1 MTTPS
6 ALPDK
11 IISHKVQPGLQGIP
25 GVKNII
31 AIGSGKGGVG
41 KSTVSANLAIAL
53 AQAGAKVGLLDADI
67 YGPSQPMI
75 MGATDGATSDDK
87 KSINPVTRHGVKTMS
102 IGYLVDTKTPMI
114 WRGPMVSGAL
124 QQLLN
129 DTRWGELDYLI
140 IDLPPG
146 TGDIQLTMAQKIP
159 VSGAVVVTTPQDLSL
174 IDARRAIGMFNKVQ
188 IPILGIV
195 ENMSLYHCPSCGHT
209 DAIFGDTGGTL
220 LAQEFNTVLLGKLPL
235 DKTIRADA
243 DAGTPTVAANPQGS
257 IAQYYREIAL
267 TMAARLS
274 LQAKSYA
281 TKFPKIVVEHN

>member
-1 MTTPS
+1 MTAPTS
-6 ALPDK
+6 LPPK
-11 IISHKVQPGLQGIP
+11 IISHKVQVGLQGIP
-25 GVKNII
+25 GIKNII

-53 AQAGAKVGLLDADI
+53 AQAGASVGLLDADI

-75 MGATDGATSDDK
+75 MGATDAPTSDDK
-87 KSINPVTRHGVKTMS
+87 KSINPVVRHGVKTMS

-159 VSGAVVVTTPQDLSL
+159 VSGAIVVTTPQDLSL

-188 IPILGIV
+188 IPVLGIV
-195 ENMSLYHCPSCGHT
+195 ENMSVYHCPNCNHT
-209 DAIFGDTGGTL
+209 DTIFGDAGGEF
-220 LAQEFNTVLLGKLPL
+220 LAKEFNTELLGKLPL

-281 TKFPKIVVEHN
+281 NKFPKIVVEHN

>member
-6 ALPDK
+6 SLPEK
-11 IISHKVQPGLQGIP
+11 ILSHKVQPGLQGIP

-67 YGPSQPMI
+67 YGPSQPLI
-75 MGATDGATSDDK
+75 MGAAEAPSSEDK
-87 KSINPVTRHGVKTMS
+87 KTINPLLRHGVKIMS

-140 IDLPPG
+140 LDLPPG
-146 TGDIQLTMAQKIP
+146 TGDIQLTMSQKIP
-159 VSGAVVVTTPQDLSL
+159 VSGAVVVTTPQELSL
-174 IDARRAIGMFNKVQ
+174 LDARRAIGMFNKVQ
-188 IPILGIV
+188 IPVLGIV
-195 ENMSLYHCPSCGHT
+195 ENMSVYECPHCHHADT
-209 DAIFGDTGGTL
+209 IFGEHGADT
-220 LAQEFNTVLLGKLPL
+220 LAKEFNAVVLGKLPL
-235 DKTIRADA
+235 DKSIRADA
-243 DAGTPTVAANPQGS
+243 DAGTPTVAAHPESS
-257 IAQYYREIAL
+257 IAHCYHKIAL
-267 TMAARLS
+267 ALAARLS
-274 LQAKSYA
+274 LQAKSY
-281 TKFPKIVVEHN
+281 TSKFPKIVIENN